1 MPYKS
6 KTAEAA
12 GTKAFLDCHPL
23 YVRLRNGEVI
33 TVRVWDSDSI
43 ANVKNKII
51 DILSLS
57 GWIQPADLRSTFGEQ
72 VLQNGRTVSEYNIG
86 RGDTI
91 AEVGA
96 RPRWATGGIVVELG
110 IS

>member
-1 MPYKS
+1 MRMW
-6 KTAEAA
+6 A
-12 GTKAFLDCHPL
+12 
-23 YVRLRNGEVI
+23 
-33 TVRVWDSDSI
+33 SDSI

-51 DILSLS
+51 DILSVS
-57 GWIQPADLRSTFGEQ
+57 GWVQPEDMRLTFGDQ

-96 RPRWATGGIVVELG
+96 RPRWATGGTVVELG